1 MIISVE
7 RKLFRE
13 YITMAKAPKFNRK
26 RSNRSRKIT
35 RKLTPTR
42 AFAKK
47 VQKVIS
53 KNIETKTA
61 VHQSNVTAYNA
72 PLSATGDCLRLI
84 PAIAQNATQ
93 NGLLGAEIRMQSLN
107 LRGVM
112 TFQLSQTTANN
123 TRIGVRLTI
132 LRAKRFDD
140 WNAAA
145 TDFATNY
152 TRLLEVPA
160 GIINGQN
167 LGTLTQFNCP
177 INRDYFS
184 VVADKRYYLSQSL
197 NVSPGTTT
205 NSTVYTTKFVNM
217 NIPYSRRIVKFDQ
230 GFDTDD
236 AVNYPYFM
244 LINYCKL
251 DGSSDVTPPSAGES
265 LLTFQYVTTM
275 KYEDA

>member
-1 MIISVE
+1 
-7 RKLFRE
+7 
-13 YITMAKAPKFNRK
+13 MAKYGKRGYKGKGKKRAGRK
-26 RSNRSRKIT
+26 RYGSSKPS
-35 RKLTPTR
+35 KS
-42 AFAKK
+42 FAKK
-47 VQKVIS
+47 VQAIIS
-53 KNIETKTA
+53 KNVETKVV

-84 PAIAQNATQ
+84 PTVAQNATQ
-93 NGLLGAEIRMQSLN
+93 AGIIGSQIRMQSLN
-107 LRGVM
+107 LRGVL

-132 LRAKRFDD
+132 LRAKRFKD

-145 TDFATNY
+145 IDFGTNY
-152 TRLLEVPA
+152 IRLLETPPN
-160 GIINGQN
+160 ILSGQN
-167 LGTLTQFNCP
+167 LGTLTQFNSP

-184 VVADKRYYLSQSL
+184 VISDKRYYMSQSL

-217 NIPYSRRIVKFDQ
+217 NIPYSRRIVTFDQ
-230 GFDTDD
+230 GFDADD
-236 AVNYPYFM
+236 AVDYPYFM
-244 LINYCKL
+244 LVNYCKL